1 MSLPLTLL
9 AHVSGFQWDDGNS
22 GKNWIK
28 HRVSDE
34 EAEEIFVNLPL
45 LLLPDFEHSPRE
57 TRYIAFGRTDSA
69 RSLFVAFAIRQNQ
82 IRVISARDMTS
93 RERVR
98 YSRV

>member
-1 MSLPLTLL
+1 MGLPLALL

-34 EAEEIFVNLPL
+34 EAEDIFANVPL
-45 LLLPDFEHSPRE
+45 LLLPDFEHSLRE
-57 TRYIAFGRTDSA
+57 ARYIAFGRTNSA
-69 RSLFVAFAIRQNQ
+69 RPLFVGFTIRQDQ

-98 YSRV
+98 YSRA